1 MMTSIEALRIIETLA
16 GGTDP
21 DTQQP
26 LHAGSIYQQ
35 PDTIRALFI
44 AVDAL
49 RLVQER
55 PPTARARTLP
65 EKTGK
70 PWTEVED
77 KQLCD
82 AFTAGTSLVDLA
94 QKHQR
99 TAGGIEARLVK
110 HGKIAPQEGKTY
122 QSRSSQAV

>member
-1 MMTSIEALRIIETLA
+1 MMTSTEALRIIETLA

-35 PDTIRALFI
+35 PETIRALFI
-44 AVDAL
+44 AAGAL

-55 PPTARARTLP
+55 PPSARARTLP

-70 PWTEVED
+70 PWTDVED

-82 AFTAGTSLVDLA
+82 AFTAGTSIVELA
-94 QKHQR
+94 QIHQR

-110 HGKIAPQEGKTY
+110 HGKIAPQERKTY
-122 QSRSSQAV
+122 QPRSSQPV